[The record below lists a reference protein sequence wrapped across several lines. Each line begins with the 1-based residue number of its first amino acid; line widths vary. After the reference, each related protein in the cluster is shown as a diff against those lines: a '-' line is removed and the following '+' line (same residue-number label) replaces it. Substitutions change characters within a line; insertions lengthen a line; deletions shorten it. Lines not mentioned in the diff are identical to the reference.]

1 MRRPAILVV
10 QNDPWEG
17 PGLIAAY
24 ARAAG
29 IELSITKHFGRARPG
44 HAIPLQRLEKG
55 EFCAIVGLGS
65 PSTAY
70 MPKSNPHHSE
80 LVRLFRLV
88 RRMKI
93 PSFNVC
99 YSMQLFCLAHGGSVV
114 ENPLGKEV
122 GFIEVQPTQE
132 GRSDPVIGSVAPY
145 TTLQWHGDIVERLPR
160 GAVRL
165 AYSKLT
171 NNQVAVLDG
180 IHYLLQSDGQAAT
193 PMMVRS
199 WLRHDAAWATKD
211 TGVRGP
217 ELVREAS
224 DREAYFRNG
233 FFRVFANFLSLAL
246 EPHV

>member
-1 MRRPAILVV
+1 MRPTLLVV
-10 QNDPWEG
+10 QNAEWEG
-17 PGLIAAY
+17 PGLIETHAKAACVDIVI
-24 ARAAG
+24 AKLFGKAHAG
-29 IELSITKHFGRARPG
+29 
-44 HAIPLQRLEKG
+44 AIPFKDIRKG
-55 EFCAIVGLGS
+55 YFCAVVALGS

-70 MPKSNPHHSE
+70 LPKSNPHHSE

-114 ENPLGKEV
+114 KNPLGKEV

-145 TTLQWHGDIVERLPR
+145 TTLQWHGDIVDRLPR

-211 TGVRGP
+211 TGVRGA

-246 EPHV
+246 EPHA